1 MYCCESVREVLTR
14 LTDNKL
20 RHCAYTQDGKKNVDE
35 QVSTA
40 AALEKDAEGREDDG
54 KNDLAD
60 VAEGALMSEQSSV
73 KTECGR
79 GMVGFWSKLTKR

>member
-60 VAEGALMSEQSSV
+60 VAEGALIV
-73 KTECGR
+73 RTELGKNGVR
-79 GMVGFWSKLTKR
+79 ERDGWIWSKLTKR